1 MKSITIEEYNDA
13 KQIVE
18 QYEDQLKCKHLNT
31 THHTVYNAFP
41 YGDSYEYDKCKD
53 CGKTINFKTI

>member
-13 KQIVE
+13 KKIVE

-31 THHTVYNAFP
+31 EHILDYNSYP
-41 YGDSYEYDKCKD
+41 YGVDYEYDKCKN
-53 CGKTINFKTI
+53 CGEMINLKQI